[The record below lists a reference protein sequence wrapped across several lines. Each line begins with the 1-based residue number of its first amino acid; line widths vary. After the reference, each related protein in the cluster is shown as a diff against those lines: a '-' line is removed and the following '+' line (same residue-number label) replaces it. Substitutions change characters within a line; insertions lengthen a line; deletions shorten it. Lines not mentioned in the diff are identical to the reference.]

1 MEKNKRYI
9 YLLLTLMIYAFAAE
23 AQEHRFVVFFKDKAN
38 SPYSLE
44 APEAFL
50 SERAIERRH
59 KQSIPVIPA
68 DLPVSPAYLDSLR
81 EEGVAYYHKSKWFNG
96 VLVQTDSAT
105 IAYLLTKPYVR
116 GAVHVAP
123 GVKLTH
129 PIENTLDT
137 GTKISGNLYTSGAH
151 VDYNNVTMEQNELL
165 DVPTMHSQG
174 YRGEGIIIAVLDG
187 GFMGVD
193 IHEPFQHLY
202 NEKRIVATRNYV
214 VNDDSVY
221 QYSDHGT
228 KALST
233 IAAVIPDKFI
243 GTAPKASFILSV
255 TEDVDGEYQIEEY
268 NWLFAAEFAD
278 SAGADIVSTSLG
290 YSTFSDP
297 SMNYTY
303 EEMDGETSVITR
315 AADIAASKGMVMVT
329 SAGNEGNKQWK
340 YISAPAD
347 GDSVLA
353 VGALRS
359 GHLSKT
365 GFSSFGPS
373 ADGRIKPD
381 VMALG
386 EQVLTVNANGRVVRS
401 NGTSFSA
408 PLISGLIAGFWQAN
422 PDLTNMQVIDR
433 IRKSGHRA
441 LAPNNEVGYG
451 LPNFTRAMNKT
462 VLATFG
468 SVPKSFRVFPN
479 PVSNELVIEVKSNQV
494 SDGLAVYLYSSTG
507 KLLGHK
513 EPKGYSQEIIT
524 FDFHNI
530 LPGVYIINV
539 VTANTS
545 EAVKVVKF

>member
-1 MEKNKRYI
+1 MNKCFI
-9 YLLLTLMIYAFAAE
+9 SLLLIIMAAFAAE

-38 SPYSLE
+38 SPYQLAS
-44 APEAFL
+44 PEGFL
-50 SERAIERRH
+50 SARALERRH
-59 KQSIPVIPA
+59 KQSIPVVPS

-81 EEGVAYYHKSKWFNG
+81 NEGVPFYHKTKWLNG
-96 VLVQTDSAT
+96 ALVQTDSAT
-105 IAYLLTKPYVR
+105 IAYLLTKPYVQA
-116 GAVHVAP
+116 AVHVAP
-123 GVKLTH
+123 GIKLRH
-129 PIENTLDT
+129 PYETAINTEANTAGGLQMHDAQLT
-137 GTKISGNLYTSGAH
+137 A
-151 VDYNNVTMEQNELL
+151 NNVLMEQNELL
-165 DVPTMHSQG
+165 GVPQMHRQG
-174 YRGEGIIIAVLDG
+174 YRGEGMLIAVLDG
-187 GFMGVD
+187 GFRGVD
-193 IHEPFQHLY
+193 IHEPFKHLY
-202 NEKRIVATRNYV
+202 DENRIVAARNYV

-233 IAAVIPDKFI
+233 IAGAIADKFI

-290 YSTFSDP
+290 YSTFSDD

-303 EEMDGETSVITR
+303 EDMDGATSVITQ

-329 SAGNEGNKQWK
+329 SAGNEGNKPWK

-353 VGALRS
+353 VGALKGGS
-359 GHLSKT
+359 LSKT
-365 GFSSFGPS
+365 GFSSFGPT

-381 VMALG
+381 VIALG
-386 EQVLTVNANGRVVRS
+386 EQVLTINANGRVAKS

-408 PLISGLIAGFWQAN
+408 PLISGLVAGFWQAN
-422 PDLTNMQVIDR
+422 PDLTNIQVMDR

-441 LAPNNEVGYG
+441 LSPNNEVGFG
-451 LPNFTRAMNKT
+451 LPDFTRAMDRT
-462 VLATFG
+462 ILATHG
-468 SVPKSFRVFPN
+468 SAPKSFHVFPN
-479 PVSNELVIEVKSNQV
+479 PVSNELVIEVKSNQQ
-494 SDGLAVYLYSSTG
+494 SEELAVYLYSSTG
-507 KLLGHK
+507 KLIGQK
-513 EPKGYSQEIIT
+513 EPRGYNHQIIT
-524 FDFHNI
+524 FDFQNI

>member
-1 MEKNKRYI
+1 MGKNKRFI
-9 YLLLTLMIYAFAAE
+9 CLSLMIISFAFVAK
-23 AQEHRFVVFFKDKAN
+23 AQEHRFVVFFEDKAN

-44 APEAFL
+44 SPEAFL
-50 SERAIERRH
+50 SARALERRQ
-59 KQSIPVIPA
+59 KQSIPIVPS

-81 EEGVAYYHKSKWFNG
+81 KEGVPFYHKTKWFNG
-96 VLVQTDSAT
+96 ALVQTDSAT
-105 IAYLLTKPYVR
+105 IASLLTKPYVR

-123 GVKLTH
+123 GTKLKDPFEATVEASTAGRFHMDDTH
-129 PIENTLDT
+129 
-137 GTKISGNLYTSGAH
+137 LYAH
-151 VDYNNVTMEQNELL
+151 DIVIEQNEMLG
-165 DVPTMHSQG
+165 VPKMHGQG
-174 YRGEGIIIAVLDG
+174 YRGEGMLIAVLDG

-193 IHEPFQHLY
+193 AQEPFQHLRDE
-202 NEKRIVATRNYV
+202 NRIVAARNYV

-233 IAAVIPDKFI
+233 IAGFIPDKFI
-243 GTAPKASFILSV
+243 GTAPMASFILCV
-255 TEDVDGEYQIEEY
+255 TEDVDREFRIEEY

-290 YSTFSDP
+290 YSTFTDG

-303 EEMDGETSVITR
+303 EDMDGETSVITR

-359 GHLSKT
+359 GQLAKT
-365 GFSSFGPS
+365 GFSSFGPT

-386 EQVLTVNANGRVVRS
+386 EQVLTVNANGRLVRS

-408 PLISGLIAGFWQAN
+408 PLISGLVAGFWQAN
-422 PDLTNMQVIDR
+422 PDLTNMQVLDR

-441 LAPNNEVGYG
+441 LAPNNEMGYG
-451 LPNFTRAMNKT
+451 LSDFTRATNRT
-462 VLATFG
+462 VLATPG
-468 SVPKSFRVFPN
+468 STPKSFRVFPN
-479 PVSNELVIEVKSNQV
+479 PVSNELVIEVKPNYSY
-494 SDGLAVYLYSSTG
+494 DDLAVYLYSSTG
-507 KLLGHK
+507 KLLGQR
-513 EPKGYSQEIIT
+513 EPKGYHQDVIT

-530 LPGVYIINV
+530 LPGIYIINV
-539 VTANTS
+539 VTSKTS